1 MIAYKP
7 RTVTVEIDGEPLAV
21 TFRPVALA
29 TLSAVRSA
37 TTNADVTAAML
48 DVLRSHVV
56 TPDGLADA
64 VTEPDAVT
72 LWIAMTSPLPKG

>member
-1 MIAYKP
+1 MIYKL
-7 RTVTVEIDGEPLAV
+7 RTVTVEIDGEPVAV

-37 TTNADVTAAML
+37 ETNADVTAAML

-56 TPDGLADA
+56 APEGLADA

-72 LWIAMTSPLPKG
+72 LWIAITSPPPKG